1 MHQICF
7 FNVFC
12 VLKSWK
18 SKRKVRYLLQN
29 LAKKKIWAC
38 TRMLVKC
45 FIRRKYVFIV
55 FHTFMYLR
63 TCFHHWRQ
71 VFFLG
76 IKPSISVP
84 VQIQKHLL
92 KFATNF
98 LLFLSFFSFFAQKM
112 LKKHI
117 LTSVWSGQHQNAGWN
132 IQQRFHDTKWLLH
145 YKLLHNKRVNNF
157 LGRFLIGRS
166 PVFCVPW
173 FYVWSCSS
181 DDIPLHFPSCPF
193 HLFLVSD
200 LKKI

>member
-18 SKRKVRYLLQN
+18 SKRKVRNLFQN
-29 LAKKKIWAC
+29 LAKKNWVC
-38 TRMLVKC
+38 TRNAGQ
-45 FIRRKYVFIV
+45 VFYSQKI
-55 FHTFMYLR
+55 
-63 TCFHHWRQ
+63 CFHCFSHLY
-71 VFFLG
+71 VSKNMFSLLKTSFFSGNKTLNKRSG
-76 IKPSISVP
+76 ANSKT
-84 VQIQKHLL
+84 HFLL

-132 IQQRFHDTKWLLH
+132 IQQRFHHTKWLLH

-157 LGRFLIGRS
+157 LGRFLVGRS
-166 PVFCVPW
+166 PVLCVPW
-173 FYVWSCSS
+173 FYVWSSSS
-181 DDIPLHFPSCPF
+181 DIPFPFSFLSVPF
-193 HLFLVSD
+193 VSGFWFE
-200 LKKI
+200 KI

>member
-1 MHQICF
+1 
-7 FNVFC
+7 
-12 VLKSWK
+12 
-18 SKRKVRYLLQN
+18 
-29 LAKKKIWAC
+29 
-38 TRMLVKC
+38 MLVKC
-45 FIRRKYVFIV
+45 FIHRKYVFIV
-55 FHTFMYLR
+55 FSHLYVSKNMFSPLKTS
-63 TCFHHWRQ
+63 
-71 VFFLG
+71 FFSGNKTLNKRSG
-76 IKPSISVP
+76 ANSKTHFLI
-84 VQIQKHLL
+84 

-132 IQQRFHDTKWLLH
+132 IQQRFHHTKWLLH